1 MIFSVANYILAVKHL
16 DRMARTLGAKRIYA
30 LGEEH
35 DREAL
40 KCSVGNSVL
49 VVQVMCEGKRMAMR
63 IYMRPNANLRAIYGD
78 SYYPKELLVSSSC
91 DVFGLADV
99 VLCDWKEGVSL
110 QSKIEELAHKPD
122 KMAALSQMFEEFALS
137 LLGEKWAH
145 GDLKPENIIFS
156 KDGLSLIDFDAM
168 YCEGFGSENCTNIF
182 EGYIAWLGKLLKL
195 DFGNSF
201 KYGIPVIDV
210 IKDHMGVSFAV
221 AAIATIFEFL
231 IATIFEF
238 LIAIPLGVTAA
249 THQYSVR
256 DYIVTVLV
264 MIGISLPSFFFGQ
277 LLKNIFAIQ
286 LEWFP
291 ASGLIDASKD
301 LSGFALLMDQM
312 WHLFIPILTVVI
324 LSIGGRMRMT
334 RTNMLEVLN
343 SDYIRT
349 ARAKGLKEKVVIYKH
364 AFRNTMI
371 PLVTSLAGLLP
382 GLFSGAIIT
391 EQVFGLPGIGNVAFD
406 AMLVADIPFIMG
418 YNMFLA
424 LLSVIGV
431 LLADLMYAVVDPRV
445 KLG

>member
-1 MIFSVANYILAVKHL
+1 MLKYIIKRLAQ
-16 DRMARTLGAKRIYA
+16 
-30 LGEEH
+30 
-35 DREAL
+35 
-40 KCSVGNSVL
+40 SVL
-49 VVQVMCEGKRMAMR
+49 
-63 IYMRPNANLRAIYGD
+63 I
-78 SYYPKELLVSSSC
+78 LL
-91 DVFGLADV
+91 
-99 VLCDWKEGVSL
+99 GVSL
-110 QSKIEELAHKPD
+110 IIYMLIRLMPVDFVTQKLSSLQQSGAETPQE
-122 KMAALSQMFEEFALS
+122 
-137 LLGEKWAH
+137 
-145 GDLKPENIIFS
+145 
-156 KDGLSLIDFDAM
+156 LIDTMMAQYGLDV
-168 YCEGFGSENCTNIF
+168 GIF
-182 EGYIAWLGKLLKL
+182 EGYLTWLGKLVTL
-195 DFGNSF
+195 DFGTSF
-201 KYGIPVIDV
+201 KYELPVLEV
-210 IKDHMGVSFAV
+210 IKNYMGVSFAV
-221 AAIATIFEFL
+221 AAIATIFEFM
-231 IATIFEF
+231 
-238 LIAIPLGVTAA
+238 IAIPLGVTAA
-249 THQYSVR
+249 THQYSIR

-277 LLKNIFAIQ
+277 MLKNIFAIQ
-286 LEWFP
+286 LNWFP
-291 ASGLIDASKD
+291 ASGLIDASKN
-301 LSGFALLMDQM
+301 LTGFALILDQL

-391 EQVFGLPGIGNVAFD
+391 EQVFGLPGIGNMAFE
-406 AMLVADIPFIMG
+406 AMFVADIPFIMG